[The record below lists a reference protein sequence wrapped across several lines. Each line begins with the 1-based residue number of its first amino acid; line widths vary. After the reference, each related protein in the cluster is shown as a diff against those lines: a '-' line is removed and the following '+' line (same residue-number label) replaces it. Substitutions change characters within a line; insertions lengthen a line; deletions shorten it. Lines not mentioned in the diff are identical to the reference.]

1 MCTCWIDT
9 RHTLITPD
17 AYHPHKST
25 TTHRAHDR
33 HLSICRARRVCA
45 VWSSLL
51 RQTEQT
57 DTIVQTFN
65 DKKKPSECHF
75 IALFSTR
82 KTQCDVVVYRI
93 TTTWPLPNDDESSS
107 GATHVVRKKNAGLFR
122 VDPSR
127 SGPTTK
133 KAHSQPA
140 QTKMCI
146 VLYTYIFTVHG
157 VW

>member
-17 AYHPHKST
+17 ACHPHKST

-33 HLSICRARRVCA
+33 HLSICGPRRVCA

-65 DKKKPSECHF
+65 DKKKCRPNVISS
-75 IALFSTR
+75 LFFFHTR
-82 KTQCDVVVYRI
+82 KTQCDDNVYRM

-107 GATHVVRKKNAGLFR
+107 ATHVVGKMNAGLFR

-127 SGPTTK
+127 SSPT
-133 KAHSQPA
+133 
-140 QTKMCI
+140 
-146 VLYTYIFTVHG
+146 
-157 VW
+157 